1 MKEEFT
7 LFWNGIFSQW
17 HACKFKVDGIE
28 YNSAEQY
35 MMYSKARLMGNTKY
49 EELIMNTKH
58 PREQKK
64 LGREIPDFDI
74 KEWNI
79 IAKDKVFIANY
90 AKFTQNSNLLAE
102 LMYTRGTT
110 LVEASPYDKIWG
122 IGLKEDDPR
131 ALDRN
136 TWQGT
141 NWLGDVLTKVRYY
154 IGHEQLLYTVNFN

>member
-17 HACKFKVDGIE
+17 YMCKFVVDGVE
-28 YNSAEQY
+28 YNCAEQY
-35 MMYSKARLMGNTKY
+35 MMASKARLMDNKKY
-49 EELIMNTKH
+49 EDLIMNAKH

-64 LGREIPDFDI
+64 LGRAIPDFDI

-90 AKFTQNSNLLAE
+90 AKFTQNPELLTE

-122 IGLKEDDPR
+122 IGMGGDDPR

-141 NWLGDVLTKVRYY
+141 NWLGEVLTHVRLH
-154 IGHEQLLYTVNFN
+154 IGHEKLLNTINFN